1 MLEHIIVVEISSYYI
16 LVILIKRIRNPKHLL
31 IFRLKE
37 YLIAITGQDGTYIK
51 LSLIREG
58 VITGHSAPWFFRKI
72 INGYHNNDIRSFFVR
87 VQIVWLIFYHILSLP
102 ALEVLFRYVRRYGEN
117 SNSKRPK

>member
-31 IFRLKE
+31 IFRLKK

-51 LSLIREG
+51 LSL
-58 VITGHSAPWFFRKI
+58 
-72 INGYHNNDIRSFFVR
+72 Y
-87 VQIVWLIFYHILSLP
+87 
-102 ALEVLFRYVRRYGEN
+102 
-117 SNSKRPK
+117 